1 MNKSAAPHVPYV
13 TEFRVPLWIFFIIGL
28 IYCLAIP
35 VDVMDVDAAQYAE
48 MSRELL
54 HQANWL
60 HLFDRGKDYL
70 DKPPFLFWI
79 TTLSMKLFGANNFA
93 YKLPTILSAYW
104 AIYATYRLTKILYNE
119 NLARLSALIL
129 ASCQGLFLWTNDVR
143 TDMILMSCVIT
154 AIWCI
159 RASEDNRKWYF
170 LLGAPVAIA
179 CGMMT
184 KGPIALLVP
193 LFAIG
198 SDRIL
203 RKGWNKIVSPWAL
216 FNLAIIGV
224 LLLPMCI
231 GLYQQFDAHPEKVI
245 DGHTGVSGL
254 KFFFWTQS
262 FGRITGSNEWSNG
275 ADPFFLLGSMFWAFL
290 PWIFLLLP
298 ALFLNLKQLIQ
309 QRLKL
314 FYHQEWISSGGFLL
328 SYLSLCFSSYQLPH
342 YILVAF
348 PFAAIVSAKLLYD
361 LFSDKQYAPFARF
374 FRTFFVPVCVLLQLG
389 VALVYSYIFP
399 THNLLLVLFIGA
411 QLVWLG
417 LLLKLNGLKRI
428 LWLPVSTMLCINL
441 VLSTHFY
448 PKLLQ
453 YQAGSVFGRYLND
466 AGIDPNRVI
475 IWLMPDPMV
484 SLHFYAKGVV
494 KEVNSYPAPGQ
505 AEDYVITTR
514 AQLSSYDSSHIK
526 YDVLKTGKFFKVSEL
541 NLDFINPK
549 TRNSTLKSYSLI
561 RLK

>member
-1 MNKSAAPHVPYV
+1 MNKSAAPQVLYA
-13 TEFRVPLWIFFIIGL
+13 TEFRVPLWIFVIIGL

-48 MSRELL
+48 MSRELM
-54 HQANWL
+54 HQTNWL

-70 DKPPFLFWI
+70 DKPPLLFWI
-79 TTLSMKLFGANNFA
+79 TALSMKLFGANNFA

-104 AIYATYRLTKILYNE
+104 AIYATYRLTRILYNE
-119 NLARLSALIL
+119 SLARLSALLL

-143 TDMILMSCVIT
+143 TDMLLMSCVIT

-159 RASEDNRKWYF
+159 RASEDKRKWYF
-170 LLGAPVAIA
+170 ILGGAVAIA
-179 CGMMT
+179 FGMMT

-193 LFAIG
+193 AFAIG
-198 SDRIL
+198 SDSLL
-203 RKGWNKIVSPWAL
+203 RKGWKKLVTPWGL
-216 FNLAIIGV
+216 LYMAIIGV

-275 ADPFFLLGSMFWAFL
+275 AGPFFLLGSMFWAFL
-290 PWIFLLLP
+290 PWIFLLIP
-298 ALFLNLKQLIQ
+298 ALFQNLKQLIQ

-314 FYHQEWISSGGFLL
+314 SNKQEWISTGGFLL
-328 SYLSLCFSSYQLPH
+328 SYLSLCFSNYQLPH

-348 PFAAIVSAKLLYD
+348 PFAAIVSAKMLYD
-361 LFSDKQYAPFARF
+361 LFTDKKYVPTARF
-374 FRTFFVPVCVLLQLG
+374 FSSFYVPVCLLLQLG
-389 VALVYSYIFP
+389 VALLYIYIFP
-399 THNLLLVLFIGA
+399 AHNLQLVCFIGA

-417 LLLKLNGLKRI
+417 LLLKINGMKRL
-428 LWLPVSTMLCINL
+428 LWLPVGTMLIINL

-453 YQAGSVFGRYLND
+453 YQAGSVFGRYLNE
-466 AGIDPNRVI
+466 ARIDPNKVI

-494 KEVNSYPAPGQ
+494 TEINHYPAPGQ
-505 AEDYVITTR
+505 SGDYVITTSS
-514 AQLSSYDSSHIK
+514 QLNSYDSSHAK
-526 YDVLKTGKFFKVSEL
+526 YDVLKSGNFFIVSEL
-541 NLDFINPK
+541 NLDFINPE